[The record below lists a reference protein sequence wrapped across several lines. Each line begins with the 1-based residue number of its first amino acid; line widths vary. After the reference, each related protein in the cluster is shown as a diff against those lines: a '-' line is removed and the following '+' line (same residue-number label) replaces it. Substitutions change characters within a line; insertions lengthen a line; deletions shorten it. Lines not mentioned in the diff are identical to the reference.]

1 MVEHHQNL
9 VLDVGER
16 IPFHTNSFL
25 VHTLQSAIVDLA
37 AKAGRDVA
45 KRLAERQLSDRHGR
59 TKRPS
64 I

>member
-16 IPFHTNSFL
+16 IPFHTNSFFAA
-25 VHTLQSAIVDLA
+25 LQSAIVGLV

-45 KRLAERQLSDRHGR
+45 KRLAERQLSDPSRQDEG
-59 TKRPS
+59 PS